1 MKHSLLLPAL
11 TIGLCCAAATPLAST
26 LQGKAGPKRAN
37 PVNLTT
43 YAVNSSNGRFTASR
57 QLPATIKVTYYSE
70 IPKDDGT
77 VARDTLEHN
86 VCKVG
91 YTAGGLMNSITRQA
105 WLGGGLWL
113 RDTTLMAFNDYNLPA
128 SLETRSLLKSDP
140 DGPATPSL
148 ATLTYSYAD
157 GQRYMGFHYQK
168 RTFEPDTTYS
178 EFQRNSIIYTP
189 ASGGQGES
197 VTLSEAD
204 DYGTR
209 LRTFTTLGTNDQ
221 GAPTSVAYAQLS
233 GSDTVAALTI
243 GDIKWGRT
251 ATVKRLHELDM
262 NAFNSPFT
270 IDDVPL
276 SLLTDYW
283 KNGDND
289 LQGFTMSCGGFIGK
303 VDTYT
308 KADTLCVLID
318 DNDEHDSIEVRLLRD
333 DASGDLTISD
343 NDGYSYRVQAYPAD
357 FPDFMTQFLTDVPG
371 NDSHMINLLLP
382 SVMGGRVYS
391 SNLPFTLEYDNA
403 GRLARILY
411 SMGTID
417 VQSASQSAMS
427 MYVAVECSDYAPYT
441 SVAQLAG
448 DAPWR
453 AVAGSGSIAVSG
465 AGGQQVS
472 VFALSGRLM
481 YNARVADDATISV
494 PAGAYVVKVGPQA
507 RKVIVR

>member
-1 MKHSLLLPAL
+1 MKHSLLLAAMA
-11 TIGLCCAAATPLAST
+11 TGLCCAAAAPLAST
-26 LQGKAGPKRAN
+26 LPRKAKPKPAN

-43 YAVNSSNGRFTASR
+43 YAVSTSNGRFTASR

-70 IPKDDGT
+70 TPNDDGS

-113 RDTTLMAFNDYNLPA
+113 RDTTLMTFNDYNLP
-128 SLETRSLLKSDP
+128 SVIEVRSLLKSDP

-157 GQRYMGFHYQK
+157 GRRYTGFHYQK

-178 EFQRNSIIYTP
+178 EFQRNGITYTP
-189 ASGGQGES
+189 ASGSRGES

-204 DYGTR
+204 DYGTVT
-209 LRTFTTLGTNDQ
+209 RTFTTLEANGQ
-221 GAPTSVAYAQLS
+221 GAPTSVAYTRCRR
-233 GSDTVAALTI
+233 GDTTALLTI
-243 GDIKWGRT
+243 GDIKWGK
-251 ATVKRLHELDM
+251 AANVNRLHELDM
-262 NAFNSPFT
+262 NAFNSPLT

-289 LQGFTMSCGGFIGK
+289 LQGFTMSSGEFIGK

-343 NDGYSYRVQAYPAD
+343 NDGYSYRVQAYPTD

-411 SMGTID
+411 SMGTVD
-417 VQSASQSAMS
+417 VNAMSAMS
-427 MYVAVECSDYAPYT
+427 MCVAVECSDYAPYT
-441 SVAQLAG
+441 SVAQIAG

-453 AVAGSGSIAVSG
+453 AVAGCGSIAVSG

-481 YNARVADDATISV
+481 YNARVAEAATISV